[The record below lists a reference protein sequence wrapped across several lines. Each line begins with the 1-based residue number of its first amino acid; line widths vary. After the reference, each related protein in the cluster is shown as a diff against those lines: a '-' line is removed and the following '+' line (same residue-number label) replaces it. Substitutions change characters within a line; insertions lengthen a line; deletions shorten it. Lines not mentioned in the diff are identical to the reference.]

1 MADNENPAQAAAK
14 IGEAVASQ
22 FANAAN
28 IYGGV
33 FAGSIKALQ
42 EYQAKLLHFV
52 QENTAANLQ
61 LTQKVLQPRSPSEFV
76 EFLSTHLR
84 ERAVAIADQTKELA
98 ALGQEAA
105 KKTAESLT
113 PPKS

>member
-1 MADNENPAQAAAK
+1 MADNENPAQAATK

-28 IYGGV
+28 IYGGA

-61 LTQKVLQPRSPSEFV
+61 LTQKVLQPRSPSDFV

-84 ERAVAIADQTKELA
+84 SA
-98 ALGQEAA
+98 
-105 KKTAESLT
+105 
-113 PPKS
+113 PPPSPIRRRNSPRSGKRRRRRPLKC